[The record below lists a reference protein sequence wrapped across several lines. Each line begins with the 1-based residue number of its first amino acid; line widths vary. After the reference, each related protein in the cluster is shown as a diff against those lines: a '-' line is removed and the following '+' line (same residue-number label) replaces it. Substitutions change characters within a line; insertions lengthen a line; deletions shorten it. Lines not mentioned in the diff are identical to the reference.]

1 MVKFDSPTTIADSNI
16 DDDGSLITLNTNT
29 TISGSLSVTGSI
41 GITDGRI
48 YNQYSNVVSGTTTV
62 FAIQTG
68 SFTSAFFNYTLYDG
82 ANARAGIIVSAWNGS
97 LINYNETTTTD
108 IGNTTDATFDMSLSN
123 EGHIQLM
130 VNSTANWAFK
140 TMTTFL

>member
-1 MVKFDSPTTIADSNI
+1 
-16 DDDGSLITLNTNT
+16 
-29 TISGSLSVTGSI
+29 LSVTGSV

-48 YNQYSNVVSGTTTV
+48 YNQFSNVVSGTTTV

-82 ANARAGIIVSAWNGS
+82 ANARAGIIVSAWNGNV
-97 LINYNETTTTD
+97 INYNETTTTD
-108 IGNTTDATFDMSLSN
+108 IGDTTDATFNITLSN
-123 EGHIQLM
+123 EGHVELK
-130 VNSTANWAFK
+130 VNATADWAFK